1 MSPSLNLCILF
12 QRLKNRHLQGQD
24 NPAPAFLYRELSMQQ
39 LNLLLTSLPDGI
51 LLGFVYGLAAMGLTL
66 IWGVMNVINL
76 SHGPIIALGMFST
89 FFIYTRLGVN
99 PYVGVIPI
107 AILGLLVGILIYTVA
122 VHRVINAPHLSSL
135 LATFSVN
142 MIIIGL
148 GTAAL
153 TTSPYNVDF
162 SAGSVKL
169 GSTNLLGSRLI
180 AALVTML
187 FTSGLY
193 LFLYRTRPGKYI
205 RAVANNRSA
214 AELMGIPSTRILAL
228 SFGLG
233 TMLAAVS
240 GALIA
245 TFFPFSILSGS
256 GYEIK
261 SFVIGVLGGLGN
273 PIGALFGGLIL
284 GILESAIPA
293 FMESSWVPVIEF
305 GLFVVILLVRPSG
318 LFGAK
323 K

>member
-1 MSPSLNLCILF
+1 
-12 QRLKNRHLQGQD
+12 
-24 NPAPAFLYRELSMQQ
+24 MQPF
-39 LNLLLTSLPDGI
+39 NLLLTSLSDGV

-76 SHGPIIALGMFST
+76 AHGPIIALGMFST
-89 FFIYTRLGVN
+89 FFIYTRLGMN
-99 PYVGVIPI
+99 PYIGVLPI
-107 AILGLLVGILIYTVA
+107 AIVGLLIGILIYMAA

-162 SAGSVKL
+162 SAGSFQL
-169 GSTNLLGSRLI
+169 GRATILGTRII
-180 AALVTML
+180 AAGVTLL
-187 FTSGLY
+187 FTGGLY
-193 LFLYRTRPGKYI
+193 LFLYRTRPGKFI
-205 RAVANNRSA
+205 RAVANNRAA
-214 AELMGIPSTRILAL
+214 AELMGVPSTRILAL
-228 SFGLG
+228 SFGIG

-240 GALIA
+240 GGLIA

-256 GYEIK
+256 GYELK

-284 GILESAIPA
+284 GILEGIIPA
-293 FMESSWVPVIEF
+293 FLESSWVTVIEF
-305 GLFVVILLVRPSG
+305 VLFVFILLVKPSG
-318 LFGAK
+318 LFGARK
-323 K
+323 